1 MTFVVEYPKNL
12 RSMTIKE
19 VKSKVKKAV
28 KQITTKPTDLPY
40 AERLALFSEQYKLLS
55 IKYGVDFTI
64 MPIDLKRVYQEGGV
78 NKLRPEELP
87 VIE

>member
-1 MTFVVEYPKNL
+1 MK
-12 RSMTIKE
+12 TIQK
-19 VKSKVKKAV
+19 VKSAVKRAVKKV
-28 KQITTKPTDLPY
+28 TTKTIDLPY
-40 AERLALFSEQYKLLS
+40 KERLEGFSKEYKELTS
-55 IKYGVDFTI
+55 KYGVDFTM